1 MIGSQARASRF
12 GILLGGG
19 ANLIRD
25 PRAGRNIE
33 YISEDP
39 LLTVVF
45 AGRSIAGIQSNK
57 IISTVKH
64 FALNNYKAGRTVY
77 SVKMSELAILATELL
92 AF

>member
-33 YISEDP
+33 YSSEDP

-64 FALNNYKAGRTVY
+64 FALNNYKADRTVY